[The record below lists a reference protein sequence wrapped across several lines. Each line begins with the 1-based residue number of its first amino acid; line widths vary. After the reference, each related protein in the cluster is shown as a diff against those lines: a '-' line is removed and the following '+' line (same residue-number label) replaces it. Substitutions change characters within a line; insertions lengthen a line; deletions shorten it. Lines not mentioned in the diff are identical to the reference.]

1 MLFKFV
7 EPTELSGFKFVSGNA
22 EHPSDRFEET
32 TIEILPENPHIDLT
46 SLNLQRSS
54 DGNGY
59 VIVGF
64 FDENGVAEGN
74 INARI
79 VGLIKELRIVVGKS
93 HENWAILS
101 EMYLR
106 TPDREKL
113 VKQ

>member
-1 MLFKFV
+1 M
-7 EPTELSGFKFVSGNA
+7 
-22 EHPSDRFEET
+22 
-32 TIEILPENPHIDLT
+32 IW
-46 SLNLQRSS
+46 
-54 DGNGY
+54 GY
-59 VIVGF
+59 FWCFFDIVGF

-74 INARI
+74 INVRI